1 MGLTFD
7 GVNGISATGNII
19 SSQGFISV
27 TGNIYAG
34 NIIATIA
41 SSVISINGNVTSG
54 NVLSGG
60 IISATGNIQGGNI
73 RTNGI
78 MSAASLSLDSP
89 LLVANGGTGTTTIP
103 ANRVILGNG
112 TGAVTTVAPST
123 NYNSLISNGTTWT
136 SAPLIG
142 STWTSLG
149 NRSQGVN
156 YTNDTGKWIQVCGNF
171 GCNGGGQGQIYI
183 DGALI
188 SYWAAQFN
196 GCGGFSV
203 NMPCLVPPGSTYQLT
218 AMGGAFRS
226 WYELR

>member
-149 NRSQGVN
+149 NRSQNVT